1 MARKRYY
8 SKIVLSEE
16 IRETPPAFGWLGR
29 KRQTL
34 LRDLL
39 RALDALAK
47 HPRVDTVLLVIRTL
61 SAGWGQ
67 VEEIR
72 GAMQRVRKAGKH
84 CIVCLE
90 SADNRSI
97 YLASAADAVY
107 LLPASTFELIGLRVE
122 NFFLKDLL
130 DELGIRAELLHV
142 GAYKSAGEMFTRT
155 EMSEASR
162 EMVQAILADLQ
173 DRLVKA
179 VAEGCGLS
187 EAKVREL
194 LDGGPLT
201 AQQAVEQGL
210 AKGLAYESELD
221 ERLRGKPNGL
231 TAISVKR
238 LIRKEGFLRRRLHPR
253 RPEIAYLVAEG
264 MIVHGPSRRSPGRW
278 SILDSRNLVEL
289 IQAVRR
295 RRRVKA
301 VVVRVR
307 SPGGSGLASDLI
319 WHELQRLNQDK
330 PVIISFSDVAAS
342 GGYYLAT
349 AGRYIFANPST
360 LTGSIGVLG
369 GKFSAGPLIERL
381 KVKVDTVELGA
392 QAGYAS
398 VTRPFTSSEADNLQ
412 QHLEDFYERLFLP
425 KVAECRRTEVD
436 RIREVAEGRVWTGA
450 QAREVGLIDALGG
463 MDEAFEEARRQAN
476 LTAGRFRIVTPA
488 PRRSLLDLVRLVLP
502 IGMARE
508 RLLALWQDFEIR

>member
-8 SKIVLSEE
+8 MKIVLSEE

-29 KRQTL
+29 RRQTS

-39 RALDALAK
+39 RAFDGLAR
-47 HPRVDTVLLVIRTL
+47 HPRVESLLLVVRSL

-72 GAMQRVRKAGKH
+72 AGMQKIRKAGKR
-84 CIVCLE
+84 CITCLE

-97 YLASAADAVY
+97 YLASAADEIY
-107 LLPASTFELIGLRVE
+107 LLPASTFELIGLRIE
-122 NFFLKDLL
+122 SFFLKDFL
-130 DELGIRAELLHV
+130 DELGIQAELLPV
-142 GAYKSAGEMFTRT
+142 GTYKSAGEMFTRT

-162 EMVQAILADLQ
+162 EMMLAILGDLQ
-173 DRLVKA
+173 QRVVSA
-179 VAEGCGLS
+179 VAEHCGLS
-187 EAKVREL
+187 EEKIREF

-201 AQQAVEQGL
+201 ARQAAEAGL
-210 AKGLAYESELD
+210 VNGLAYESELE
-221 ERLRGKPNGL
+221 ERLKEPPEGL
-231 TAISVKR
+231 APIPARKV
-238 LIRKEGFLRRRLHPR
+238 IGKEGFVRRRLHPR
-253 RPEIAYLVAEG
+253 RPEIAYLVADG
-264 MIVHGPSRRSPGRW
+264 MIVQSSSRRTQGRW
-278 SILDSRNLVEL
+278 PILDSRSLIEQ

-319 WHELQRLNQDK
+319 WHELQGLNQDK
-330 PVIISFSDVAAS
+330 PVIISFGDVAAS
-342 GGYYLAT
+342 GGYYLST

-360 LTGSIGVLG
+360 LTGSIGVIG
-369 GKFSAGPLIERL
+369 GKFSAGPLIDRL
-381 KVKVDTVELGA
+381 KVKVDSVELGA

-398 VTRPFTSSEADNLQ
+398 LTRPFTPSEVDNLR

-425 KVAECRRTEVD
+425 KVAENRRTEID
-436 RIREVAEGRVWTGA
+436 RIRKVAEGRVWTGA
-450 QAREVGLIDALGG
+450 QAREVGLVDALGG
-463 MDEAFEEARRQAN
+463 MSEALEEARRRAN
-476 LTAGRFRIVTPA
+476 LKPGRFRVVTA
-488 PRRSLLDLVRLVLP
+488 VPRRSLFDLIKMVLP

-508 RLLALWQDFEIR
+508 RLLALWQDFEIN